1 MKSLVQ
7 LCSLLLVVLV
17 MTANLSLAQAPVGT
31 ISGVVTDESGAIIPN
46 ANIVVRNKTTGV
58 ERTMVSGADGSFSA
72 PALAAGVYEIRV
84 EMKGFRTLLR
94 EATVEVGAT
103 TTADI
108 RMQVGQAA
116 EVVTVEGAAAQIE
129 YERNAIDGVVS
140 RQKIEGL
147 PLNGRSFLQL
157 ASIEPG
163 VTVTSGTTSQYNT
176 LFNISVLGGS
186 SGFTAI
192 SVDGGPLK
200 DDIEGAGTSMNFSQE
215 VVQEFQLSAVNYDL
229 STDITSVGSV
239 NVVTRSGGNQF
250 HGSGYFFFRDHN
262 MAAYP
267 ALKRSTLNPDPFF
280 ARRNPGFW
288 IGGPILKDKLF
299 FFFNFEHMNQV
310 QAFTVQPDIPSVAG
324 LANSFGSPYHAK
336 QLSNRFDYRLTPKHT
351 LFARY
356 SHDGNQGVGPNGGS
370 PLPSSWL
377 KNVNWA
383 DQTAFGLTSI
393 LKTNLVSDF
402 RFTYAYWHNRNL
414 FPSSSDCPNCLGLGF
429 PQLTL
434 VGSNNFQVGDT
445 SNATQG
451 RDLRRFTFQEGMT
464 WQKGTHR
471 IRFGT
476 LLEHNSGTGFWGYCD
491 PACAVAYSP
500 EFLTRTLTAAGVA
513 AFFPGLPS
521 VIRTNQDLL
530 NLPFAGASIGLGDPS
545 QPPPYNIDIA
555 KINNRYRVYGQDT
568 WKLTPKFTLNYGLA
582 WQYES
587 NLFNNDLTKPAFL
600 APLYGSDLSPTH
612 NNAGNFSPSLGFA
625 WNVGNDNKTVIRAGA
640 GIYYDTEQ
648 LYRRLQERSEIGPLG
663 NGRILEPST
672 QYTNIFDGIINVGV
686 TAATGKLTPIPKGAL
701 LPSSAITNLTLGQ
714 FLQIIQQQTPIL
726 TAALTPANKNDLT
739 IRPID
744 ISKSGSQLVPRNYPV
759 QHSYHT
765 SIGVQ
770 RELRH
775 DLVVSVDFVR
785 RVFVNELYSGS
796 NIDLNLFNRTINGA
810 QSPVVPVCP
819 AAQRNTPG
827 VECSNGAISFWV
839 PGARQTYTAMLVK
852 ADKRFANR
860 FQFTASYALQSE
872 MGVNGIVNLSNY
884 TQSWG
889 PQAANHLLNISGI
902 VDLPWGFQL
911 GFISSSSSRGPIMPV
926 ISGID
931 INGNGSGV
939 TPLPGLSYNCLNH
952 GCGRSELEAA
962 VANWNSTYAGKL
974 DQSPNGGKK
983 MPTLVLP
990 SGYLLARPSNTQD
1003 LRLTKTF
1010 VVKERYRLAVLA
1022 EMFNVFNF
1030 QNYQGFNFDPSSGVF
1045 GIPTQRQGQTFGSGG
1060 PRALQLG
1067 ARVTF

>member
-1 MKSLVQ
+1 MLMLAVFA
-7 LCSLLLVVLV
+7 LLATVF
-17 MTANLSLAQAPVGT
+17 TANAQAPTGI
-31 ISGVVTDESGAIIPN
+31 ISGIVTDESGAVIPN
-46 ANIVVRNKTTGV
+46 VSVSVINKATDISRVVNTDT
-58 ERTMVSGADGSFSA
+58 DGRYSV
-72 PALAAGVYEIRV
+72 PALAAGVYQVRV
-84 EMKGFRTLLR
+84 ELKGFRTLQR

-103 TTADI
+103 TIADI
-108 RMQVGQAA
+108 RMEVGQTAD
-116 EVVTVEGAAAQIE
+116 VVNVEAAAAQVE
-129 YERNAIDGVVS
+129 YERHAIDGVVT

-147 PLNGRSFLQL
+147 PLNGRSFMQL
-157 ASIEPG
+157 ASVEPG
-163 VTVTSGTTSQYNT
+163 VTVSAASTSQYNT

-186 SGFTAI
+186 SGMTAI

-215 VVQEFQLSAVNYDL
+215 VVQEFQVSSVNFDL

-267 ALKRSTLNPDPFF
+267 ALNRNALSPNPFF

-288 IGGPILKDKLF
+288 LGGPILKDKLF
-299 FFFNFEHMNQV
+299 FFFNYEYMNQV

-324 LANSFGSPYHAK
+324 LANSFGSPYHSK
-336 QLSNRFDYRLTPKHT
+336 TLSNRFDYRLSPKHT
-351 LFARY
+351 IFARY
-356 SHDGNQGVGPNGGS
+356 SHDGNQGLGPNGGS
-370 PLPSSWL
+370 PFPSSWL

-393 LKTNLVSDF
+393 LKTNVVSDF

-414 FPSSSDCPNCLGLGF
+414 FPSASDCPNCLGLGF

-451 RDLRRFTFQEGMT
+451 RDLRRFTFQEGLT
-464 WQKGTHR
+464 WQLGAHR
-471 IRFGT
+471 IRFGA
-476 LLEHNSGTGFWGYCD
+476 LLEHNTGTGFWGYCD
-491 PACAVAYSP
+491 PSCAVAYSP
-500 EFLTRTLTAAGVA
+500 EFLVRTLTAPGVA
-513 AFFPGLPS
+513 AFFPNLPK
-521 VIRTNQDLL
+521 VITTNQDLL
-530 NLPFAGASIGLGDPS
+530 NLPFAGASTGLGDPS
-545 QPPPYNIDIA
+545 QPPPYNVDVA
-555 KINNRYRVYGQDT
+555 KVNNRFRFYGQDT
-568 WKLTPKFTLNYGLA
+568 WKLKPKFTLNYGLA
-582 WQYES
+582 WEYES

-600 APLYGSDLSPTH
+600 APIYGSDLRPT
-612 NNAGNFSPSLGFA
+612 NNNTGNFSPSLGFA

-640 GIYYDTEQ
+640 GLYFDTEQ

-672 QYTNIFDGIINVGV
+672 QYTNIFPGIINVGV
-686 TAATGKLTPIPKGAL
+686 TAATGKLTPIPVGAL
-701 LPSSAITNLTLGQ
+701 LPSAAITNLTLGQ
-714 FLQIIQQQTPIL
+714 FMQILQQQTPIL
-726 TAALTPANKNDLT
+726 TAALTPTNKNDLT

-759 QHSYHT
+759 QRSYHT
-765 SIGVQ
+765 NIGVQ
-770 RELRH
+770 RQLRH
-775 DLVVSVDFVR
+775 DLVLSVDFVR
-785 RVFVNELYSGS
+785 RIFVDELYSGG
-796 NIDLNLFNRTINGA
+796 NIDLNLFNRTINGV
-810 QSPVVPVCP
+810 QSPVIPICP

-872 MGVNGIVNLSNY
+872 MGVNGIQNLSNY
-884 TQSWG
+884 TSSWG
-889 PQAANHLLNISGI
+889 PQASNHLLNVVGI

-911 GFISSSSSRGPIMPV
+911 GFISTSSSRGPIMPV
-926 ISGID
+926 IGGID

-974 DQSPNGGKK
+974 DQSPSPKK
-983 MPTLVLP
+983 MPLLTLP
-990 SGYLLARPSNTQD
+990 SNYQLGRPFNSQD

-1010 VVKERYRLAVLA
+1010 VVKERYKFAVMA
-1022 EMFNVFNF
+1022 EMFNVLNY
-1030 QNYQGFNFDPSSGVF
+1030 QNYGGYNFDPSSGVF
-1045 GIPTQRQGQTFGSGG
+1045 GVPTQRQGQTFGSGG
-1060 PRALQLG
+1060 PRAVQVG
-1067 ARVTF
+1067 GRFSF